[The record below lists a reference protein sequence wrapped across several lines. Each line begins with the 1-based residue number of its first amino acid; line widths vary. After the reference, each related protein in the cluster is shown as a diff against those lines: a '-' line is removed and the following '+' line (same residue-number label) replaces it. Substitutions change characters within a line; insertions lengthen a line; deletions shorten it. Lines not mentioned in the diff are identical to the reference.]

1 MTLLLTARFKIIT
14 LRARLLSAL
23 ILVFMLFLSATVLA
37 SGLLVS
43 TISFSNTATLEYP
56 NTGIS
61 WLYTSGQNIY
71 NSSGKQVKLYT
82 LSIQDGEGNH
92 VGQSDIQ
99 KIASMGFNSIRIFIE
114 WELIQPNGP
123 SSVGTAYFTQGGS
136 PTIGA
141 SVDNVVNWAAQYGM
155 YVELCVDYESTW
167 TPPSWTGFSSASGDT
182 IAADILNNVNG
193 SQSGI
198 NYLYQWM
205 GQHYATNSNVIF
217 EGFNEMTAADSSLG
231 GTPFAN
237 FNNGWITAVEQG
249 EGSNSHLKIA
259 EFLMLDPAYVEIFT
273 SPYVSNTHSNVL
285 LATHNYEPM
294 SSWDPNS
301 SSEGITYVL
310 SREQAA
316 ANAAHSAGYPWIN
329 TEWSKATSQNQWQ
342 SFYQTVLQGFSQY
355 NSAGWAYFCY
365 DSNPNAEQTPLTS
378 WNLNNSTTATQV
390 LPILSPYMVQP

>member
-1 MTLLLTARFKIIT
+1 MLMARFKIIT
-14 LRARLLSAL
+14 LLYAL
-23 ILVFMLFLSATVLA
+23 ILGSMLFLNATVLT
-37 SGLLVS
+37 SGSLTS
-43 TISFSNTATLEYP
+43 TKYFSNMVTINYP
-56 NTGIS
+56 NTGVS

-71 NSSGKQVKLYT
+71 DSSGNQVKLYT
-82 LSIQDGEGNH
+82 LTIQDGDGNH
-92 VGQSDIQ
+92 IGQSDIQ
-99 KIASMGFNSIRIFIE
+99 EIASMGFNSIRIFLE
-114 WELIQPNGP
+114 WGLIQPSGP
-123 SSVGTAYFTQGGS
+123 SSVNTAYFTQGGS

-141 SVDNVVNWAAQYGM
+141 SVDNVVNWAAQNGM
-155 YVELCVDYESTW
+155 YVEICVDYSPTW
-167 TPPSWTGFSSASGDT
+167 TPPSWTGFSSAGSDT
-182 IAADILNNVNG
+182 IATDILNNANE

-205 GQHYATNSNVIF
+205 GQRYASNSNVIF
-217 EGFNEMTAADSSLG
+217 EGFNEMTVTYSSLG
-231 GTPFAN
+231 GTLFAN
-237 FNNGWITAVEQG
+237 FNNGWITAIEQG

-316 ANAAHSAGYPWIN
+316 ANAAHSAGYLWIN

-365 DSNPNAEQTPLTS
+365 DSNPNAEESLLTS
-378 WNLNNSTTATQV
+378 WNLANSSTAAQV